1 MFYHNLSDVAK
12 RKFVC
17 LTNLFSGHAMD
28 ITRHAGQ
35 APLLRNLASR
45 LLNQTAILVG
55 RVMSE
60 ALAVEGTHRYQLAVL
75 ATLDAFGAISQ
86 AELCRRTNIDRS
98 DMNAVVNALEAE
110 GTVTRASDPDDR
122 RQNIVEMT
130 ETGKAGF
137 KRLKARLAEAEKR
150 ALAPLAPA
158 DRRELLRL
166 LRILHDH
173 HAVAPPSGETLS

>member
-1 MFYHNLSDVAK
+1 ME
-12 RKFVC
+12 
-17 LTNLFSGHAMD
+17 
-28 ITRHAGQ
+28 ITRHEDQ
-35 APLLRNLASR
+35 APLWRNLASR

-55 RVMSE
+55 KVVSE
-60 ALAVEGTHRYQLAVL
+60 ALAVEGSHRYQFAVL

-110 GTVTRASDPDDR
+110 GVVMRVADPDDR

-130 ETGKAGF
+130 KRGKARF
-137 KRLKARLAEAEKR
+137 ERLRAGLVAAEDR

-166 LRILHDH
+166 LRKLHDY
-173 HAVAPPSGETLS
+173 HAAPPPSAEGRG

>member
-1 MFYHNLSDVAK
+1 
-12 RKFVC
+12 
-17 LTNLFSGHAMD
+17 MD

-35 APLLRNLASR
+35 APLWRNLAPR

-55 RVMSE
+55 RIVSE
-60 ALAVEGTHRYQLAVL
+60 ALAVEGTHRYQIAVL

-98 DMNAVVNALEAE
+98 DMNAVVNTLEAE
-110 GTVTRASDPDDR
+110 GKVMRVQDPGDR

-130 ETGKAGF
+130 ETGKARF
-137 KRLKARLAEAEKR
+137 ERLKAGLAKAEDR

-166 LRILHDH
+166 LRILHDY
-173 HAVAPPSGETLS
+173 HAVPPPSADSRG

>member
-1 MFYHNLSDVAK
+1 
-12 RKFVC
+12 
-17 LTNLFSGHAMD
+17 MD

-35 APLLRNLASR
+35 APLWRNLASR

-55 RVMSE
+55 RVVSE

-75 ATLDAFGAISQ
+75 ATLDAFGAVSQ

-98 DMNAVVNALEAE
+98 DMNAGVNALEAD
-110 GTVTRASDPDDR
+110 GIATRVSAPADR
-122 RQNIVEMT
+122 RQNIVELT
-130 ETGKAGF
+130 ETGKARF
-137 KRLKARLAEAEKR
+137 ERLKTGLRKAEAR

-166 LRILHDH
+166 LRILHH
-173 HAVAPPSGETLS
+173 YHRVPPP

>member
-1 MFYHNLSDVAK
+1 
-12 RKFVC
+12 
-17 LTNLFSGHAMD
+17 MD
-28 ITRHAGQ
+28 ITKHADQ
-35 APLLRNLASR
+35 APLWRDLASR

-55 RVMSE
+55 RVVNE
-60 ALAVEGTHRYQLAVL
+60 ALAAEGTHRYQLAVL
-75 ATLDAFGAISQ
+75 ATLDAFGAVSQ

-110 GTVTRASDPDDR
+110 GIVRRVADRDDR
-122 RQNIVEMT
+122 RQNVVEMT
-130 ETGKAGF
+130 ETGQARF
-137 KRLKARLAEAEKR
+137 ARLKTGLVKAEDR

-173 HAVAPPSGETLS
+173 HAVPPPMATSSNQAD

>member
-1 MFYHNLSDVAK
+1 
-12 RKFVC
+12 
-17 LTNLFSGHAMD
+17 MD
-28 ITRHAGQ
+28 ITRHTGQ

-55 RVMSE
+55 RVVSD
-60 ALAVEGTHRYQLAVL
+60 ALAVEGTHRYQLAAL

-110 GTVTRASDPDDR
+110 EIVTRVTDPDDR
-122 RQNIVEMT
+122 RQNIVDLTEM
-130 ETGKAGF
+130 GKTRF
-137 KRLKARLAEAEKR
+137 ERLKAGLAEAEAR

-166 LRILHDH
+166 LRILHDY
-173 HAVAPPSGETLS
+173 HAVPPPSGDKP

>member
-1 MFYHNLSDVAK
+1 MTSGVAN
-12 RKFVC
+12 RQIVGV
-17 LTNLFSGHAMD
+17 TNLFRGAMD

-35 APLLRNLASR
+35 APLWRNLASR

-55 RVMSE
+55 RVVNE
-60 ALAVEGTHRYQLAVL
+60 ALAAEGTHRYQLAAL
-75 ATLDAFGAISQ
+75 ATLDAFGAVSQ

-110 GTVTRASDPDDR
+110 GIVTRISDPDDR

-130 ETGKAGF
+130 ETGKARF
-137 KRLKARLAEAEKR
+137 ERLKAGLAEAEDR

-166 LRILHDH
+166 LRILHDY
-173 HAVAPPSGETLS
+173 HAVPPPSAESRG